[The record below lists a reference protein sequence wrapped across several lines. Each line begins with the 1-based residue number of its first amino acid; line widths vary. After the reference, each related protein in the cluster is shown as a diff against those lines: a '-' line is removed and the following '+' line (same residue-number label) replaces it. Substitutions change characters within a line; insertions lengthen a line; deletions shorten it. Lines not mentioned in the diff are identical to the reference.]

1 MKKIY
6 LLISI
11 IILFLGC
18 IGGGQTGNESKLKES
33 DLSIEKLKWESLELV
48 NVALDV
54 TDCASGKAL
63 NAIASIS
70 FVSEKDDLQVT
81 FIYIND
87 QWIDNA
93 LVKYVHGSEFTY
105 IMKKGSNELND
116 PQGIEFFGYC
126 SIEEIKEIKYCFTES
141 QEKKVPKEGD
151 PGVICKTEKISDV
164 EINKLEDLEICS
176 GTSCFPYTKSAQ

>member
-1 MKKIY
+1 MIMKKIY

-11 IILFLGC
+11 IILSLGC
-18 IGGGQTGNESKLKES
+18 IGGGQSNNGSELKES
-33 DLSIEKLKWESLELV
+33 DLSIEKLKWESLEL
-48 NVALDV
+48 LDSG
-54 TDCASGKAL
+54 DCASGKEL
-63 NAIASIS
+63 NAIASIT

-81 FIYIND
+81 FIHIND

-93 LVKYVHGSEFTY
+93 LEKYVHGSEFTY
-105 IMKKGSNELND
+105 KMKKGSNELND

-151 PGVICKTEKISDV
+151 PGVVCKTEKISDV
-164 EINKLEDLEICS
+164 EINNLNDLEICN
-176 GTSCFPYTKSAQ
+176 GETCFPYTKNAQ